1 MRAGVTASAL
11 RRDIHRAATGPVV
24 PTRAARTSPSGSHSA
39 EIFTTV
45 PPAVPPLAVLR
56 PSTTTSGTYSAVAVS
71 SAGDSSV
78 ATTTAPA
85 ACGGSSHS
93 ISADDTNS
101 LAQLDSPTKH
111 RDAPGAKFFPS
122 IATLRGDPKR
132 GHASGQYAKHL
143 ASRHGVRLAL
153 NGKLRV
159 FEGGRVIAQLNAG
172 GAIHSHLCDACCMER
187 CKTLH
192 GQVICQ
198 PSSNIDGAKAARHL
212 PKHREA
218 SIDHDAA
225 ALGRHRRRR
234 DASNL
239 GSVESRLLDIR
250 SECEVDDHAFVD
262 LGDVIQIK
270 TEIVLG
276 GLEVRQR
283 RAKCA
288 VDRDVHGS
296 GSVEGGEAFHRF
308 AVQQSPKHRPD
319 GANSARHLLDLAEG
333 PGVIVITPPSVVV
346 TFAGSTPRRLVASNT
361 GSYTSST
368 GAESSKTTSSTYA
381 GATYCSA
388 TPIAPLTEISTT
400 PET

>member
-1 MRAGVTASAL
+1 
-11 RRDIHRAATGPVV
+11 
-24 PTRAARTSPSGSHSA
+24 
-39 EIFTTV
+39 
-45 PPAVPPLAVLR
+45 
-56 PSTTTSGTYSAVAVS
+56 
-71 SAGDSSV
+71 
-78 ATTTAPA
+78 
-85 ACGGSSHS
+85 
-93 ISADDTNS
+93 
-101 LAQLDSPTKH
+101 
-111 RDAPGAKFFPS
+111 
-122 IATLRGDPKR
+122 
-132 GHASGQYAKHL
+132 
-143 ASRHGVRLAL
+143 
-153 NGKLRV
+153 
-159 FEGGRVIAQLNAG
+159 
-172 GAIHSHLCDACCMER
+172 MER

-296 GSVEGGEAFHRF
+296 GSVEGA
-308 AVQQSPKHRPD
+308 KHSTVSLSNSRP
-319 GANSARHLLDLAEG
+319 NIG
-333 PGVIVITPPSVVV
+333 PMVPTLHATFSTSRKDPVIVITPPSVVV